1 LDLSDRYLNA
11 KHAKSVVRYGDVDE
25 GAKIMMEFVKNPL
38 VEENMLRYQCL
49 WFKIETGIAYL
60 KSGKLLLSHRMFK
73 GILDN
78 FKEMYEDQSDFY
90 NYSLRRYMISD
101 FYNLIHYTKNM
112 YKNKN
117 VINSLFYL
125 DIIRS
130 ALQSKFKKNES
141 ELRKELDEE
150 YKIAKET
157 GETQKY
163 IYTNYEDL
171 IKSINDDLY
180 EFLKVIQSLGKCPR
194 IHYLCVK
201 EFLIR
206 NKPIKALK
214 SYLIL
219 AKNENNGNN
228 FFSYKA
234 HCLFTQYMKE
244 NEANMKKEISDIL
257 KKKIGEIDTKFI
269 EKFNNNGNNMEKIKF
284 QLLNCENMFDENN
297 EKLIEKLVE
306 ETTIEEIRKSK
317 STILNEI
324 FCFVSLFVG
333 SENLKK
339 LQEKWREKVKIKVDD
354 YEEEIKGNLTLYQS
368 EEEALKLF
376 PNFRKKEN
384 LTVEKAEEVKIEEE
398 KKE

>member
-1 LDLSDRYLNA
+1 
-11 KHAKSVVRYGDVDE
+11 
-25 GAKIMMEFVKNPL
+25 M
-38 VEENMLRYQCL
+38 
-49 WFKIETGIAYL
+49 
-60 KSGKLLLSHRMFK
+60 
-73 GILDN
+73 
-78 FKEMYEDQSDFY
+78 
-90 NYSLRRYMISD
+90 
-101 FYNLIHYTKNM
+101 
-112 YKNKN
+112 
-117 VINSLFYL
+117 
-125 DIIRS
+125 
-130 ALQSKFKKNES
+130 
-141 ELRKELDEE
+141 
-150 YKIAKET
+150 
-157 GETQKY
+157 
-163 IYTNYEDL
+163 
-171 IKSINDDLY
+171 
-180 EFLKVIQSLGKCPR
+180 GKCPR

-257 KKKIGEIDTKFI
+257 KKKIGEIDTKFM

-284 QLLNCENMFDENN
+284 QLLNCESMFDENN